1 MEFQAWINGTWQAE
15 NEVRLPLD
23 DAMVTHGAGLV
34 EVLRTWNGRPVFLN
48 RHLDRFI
55 ESAREMDLHLPLDR
69 EALVSVVHEYLGRQP
84 LAMSGQDR
92 HVVLLATP
100 GAPGQPVATL
110 IVHGRALQSALHREF
125 KENGAEL
132 RRSPVKA
139 LPPETIPARWKHRSR
154 LHWYLAGR
162 QSGGLALLETPAGIV
177 TETAIGHVVM
187 VAREKETTLLV
198 TPPTDLVLP
207 GVTLGVLQELAHK
220 RRYGWTSRPFGWD
233 ELAKA
238 AEVMLVG
245 SGFGI
250 AGVSRVCGAP
260 LPWPGP
266 VTMELAADFD
276 SFIGIPTG

>member
-34 EVLRTWNGRPVFLN
+34 EVLRTWNGRPIFLN

-55 ESAREMDLHLPLDR
+55 ESAREMELHLPLDR

-84 LAMSGQDR
+84 QAMSGQDR

-110 IVHGRALQSALHREF
+110 IVHGRALQSDLHREF
-125 KENGAEL
+125 KEKGAEL

-220 RRYGWTSRPFGWD
+220 RRYGWRSRPFGWD

-250 AGVSRVCGAP
+250 AGVSRVCGVP

>member
-125 KENGAEL
+125 KEKGAEL

-207 GVTLGVLQELAHK
+207 GITLGVLQELAHK

-238 AEVMLVG
+238 AEVLLVG

>member
-125 KENGAEL
+125 KEKGAEL

-187 VAREKETTLLV
+187 VAREMETTLLV

-207 GVTLGVLQELAHK
+207 GITLGVLQELAHK

-238 AEVMLVG
+238 AEVLLVG

-266 VTMELAADFD
+266 VTMELAADFN